1 MKNIL
6 KAKHFNSEEAWQYV
20 WNNYTEFRTRD
31 ETENLIQKTVT
42 EVKKVCA
49 GHKPAYAWSGGK
61 DSIALQIVCEDA
73 GINNGFC
80 AYNQLFFSESIRFFF
95 ENKPKGI
102 IMIDT
107 GEDYEWLA
115 KHPSFLFPP
124 SSSNNWSNKTH
135 LKCQRDYMKAYGA
148 DLILMGKRTQ
158 DGNWVP
164 KQSLINV
171 GANGVPV
178 YCPIREWSHE
188 DVICAIRYRGK
199 NISSFYFREGGGFH
213 YGDTK
218 FALMSPMK
226 GETVYDAWNRIYKL
240 EPEKVIRSA
249 EAGIP
254 TAIEYMRRR
263 IANGKN
269 RV

>member
-6 KAKHFNSEEAWQYV
+6 KAKHFNPESAWRYV
-20 WNNYTEFRTRD
+20 WDNYTEFRTKD
-31 ETENLIQKTVT
+31 EVESLIEQTVAET
-42 EVKKVCA
+42 KSVCS

-61 DSIALQIVCEDA
+61 DSIAMQIVCEEA

-80 AYNQLFFSESIRFFF
+80 AYNQLFFSESIDFFF
-95 ENKPKGI
+95 KNKPKGI
-102 IMIDT
+102 VMIDT
-107 GEDYEWLA
+107 GEDYDWLA
-115 KHPSFLFPP
+115 RHPSFLFPP
-124 SSSNNWSNKTH
+124 SSTNNWSERTH
-135 LKCQRDYMKAYGA
+135 LKCQTDYVKKYGA

-164 KQSLINV
+164 KDSLIKV
-171 GANGVPV
+171 GANGVPI
-178 YCPIREWSHE
+178 YCPIRNWTHE

-199 NISSFYFREGGGFH
+199 TISNFYFKDGGGFH

-226 GETVYDAWNRIYKL
+226 GETVSDAWNRIYKL
-240 EPEKVIRSA
+240 EPEKVVRSA

-254 TAIEYMRRR
+254 SAIEYLRLRRT
-263 IANGKN
+263 GLYD
-269 RV
+269 